1 MGASR
6 HHSRE
11 GGGVTCY
18 VSDRQRVETLLFP
31 QMLWYPIAISSV
43 QARAA
48 IAAAEILATYGADH
62 PQSGRS

>member
-1 MGASR
+1 M
-6 HHSRE
+6 
-11 GGGVTCY
+11 TCY